1 MLSRNPVRNT
11 TRDYPWAKVFFGF
24 VGGMLLLNEI
34 KQLLEHIYVVYVLF
48 TQFAGHLTDI
58 NEITQQQLF
67 EPLFSVS
74 RWMASI
80 ATAEILVWK
89 HSVCNKKGIGIA
101 IKYMVT
107 FIAIWELYTNTSG
120 LIHALKSIEF
130 KTIAK
135 IYSYVFLSSLKEIV
149 AQGAFAALLASWLL
163 PKAELTPEDA
173 PVNNYPWRLLLIAFL
188 PLVFWEGPISAMFYI
203 FSKEDFPKIYFFENV
218 DNFIYLGLFIGTW
231 LAWCRPYCNI
241 KGIAHVLLIS
251 IFPTMLIMRLQ
262 HIVWYDNYTLVAIL
276 SRVIAVLLLA
286 ILVFP
291 YQDGKRPSVK
301 KCLLTMLIG
310 GVVAVLITVA
320 SYFIVMPEM
329 ALLFICK

>member
-1 MLSRNPVRNT
+1 M
-11 TRDYPWAKVFFGF
+11 
-24 VGGMLLLNEI
+24 
-34 KQLLEHIYVVYVLF
+34 
-48 TQFAGHLTDI
+48 
-58 NEITQQQLF
+58 
-67 EPLFSVS
+67 
-74 RWMASI
+74 
-80 ATAEILVWK
+80 
-89 HSVCNKKGIGIA
+89 
-101 IKYMVT
+101 
-107 FIAIWELYTNTSG
+107 
-120 LIHALKSIEF
+120 
-130 KTIAK
+130 
-135 IYSYVFLSSLKEIV
+135 

-188 PLVFWEGPISAMFYI
+188 PLVFWEEPISAMFYI

-231 LAWCRPYCNI
+231 LAWRRPYCNI

-301 KCLLTMLIG
+301 KYLLTMLIG

-329 ALLFICK
+329 ALLFIYL